1 MNVAM
6 QEPKKKKKKTAAGSL
21 FHDFGYIR
29 TKTLYS
35 IWTMRS
41 LVKKEK
47 KLGSTFWFW
56 FLKKLHQIV

>member
-1 MNVAM
+1 
-6 QEPKKKKKKTAAGSL
+6 
-21 FHDFGYIR
+21 
-29 TKTLYS
+29 
-35 IWTMRS
+35 MRS

>member
-35 IWTMRS
+35 I
-41 LVKKEK
+41 
-47 KLGSTFWFW
+47 
-56 FLKKLHQIV
+56 

>member
-6 QEPKKKKKKTAAGSL
+6 QEPKKKKKTAAGSL

-35 IWTMRS
+35 I
-41 LVKKEK
+41 
-47 KLGSTFWFW
+47 
-56 FLKKLHQIV
+56 